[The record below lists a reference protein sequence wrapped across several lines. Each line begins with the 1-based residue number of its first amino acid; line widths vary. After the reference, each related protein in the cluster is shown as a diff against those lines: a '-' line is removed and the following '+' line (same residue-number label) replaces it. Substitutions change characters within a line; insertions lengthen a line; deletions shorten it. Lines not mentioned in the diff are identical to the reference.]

1 VKPQR
6 SDGLPDFYIVFPRRQ
21 PDAKPFGLFFEST
34 YHHFLPFFF
43 IRLLIRAIC
52 SIIRIHLRGIVRT
65 PFYDIHK
72 SLGAKIVNFHG
83 WEMPLQYSGI
93 MDEHVNVRTN
103 VGLFDVSHMGRFEIK
118 GQQSLAC
125 LQKLVTNDLEKL
137 ADHQALYSPMCYEDG
152 GIVDDIIAYRLAHDR
167 YLVVVNASNRSKD
180 FEWISNHSESAHVE
194 DISDRTG
201 LLAIQGPRASDLLQ
215 RLVETDLQS
224 VKPFHIVD
232 ANIDG
237 IECMLSR
244 TGYTGEDGFELFF
257 DSSRIE
263 IWGKLMQYDK
273 IFGIKPTGLGARDT
287 LRLEAGLMLY
297 GKDMDENATPLEVPL
312 KWTISFGKKQEFIG
326 KKALSNSHPS
336 RKLVGFEVLEKRIAR
351 EGNKVLMKGMK
362 VGFVTS
368 GSFSPTLRKS
378 IGFCFV
384 PVEVLQDQSI
394 HIDIGGKHYE
404 AKTTSTRFYKRK

>member
-1 VKPQR
+1 MR
-6 SDGLPDFYIVFPRRQ
+6 
-21 PDAKPFGLFFEST
+21 T
-34 YHHFLPFFF
+34 
-43 IRLLIRAIC
+43 IC
-52 SIIRIHLRGIVRT
+52 SIIRIHLRWIVRT

-72 SLGAKIVNFHG
+72 SLDAKIVNFHG

-118 GQQSLAC
+118 GQHSLAC
-125 LQKLVTNDLEKL
+125 LQTLVTNDLEKL
-137 ADHQALYSPMCYEDG
+137 VNHQALYSPICYEDG
-152 GIVDDIIAYRLAHDR
+152 GIVDDIIAYRLGRDN

-180 FEWISNHSESAHVE
+180 FEWISKHLKSADLE

-215 RLVETDLQS
+215 KLVETDLQS

-232 ANIDG
+232 TKIDK

-257 DSSRIE
+257 DSSKIE
-263 IWGKLMQYDK
+263 IWDKLMLYAK
-273 IFGIKPTGLGARDT
+273 IFGIKPSGLGARDT

-297 GKDMDENATPLEVPL
+297 GNDMDENTTPLEVPL
-312 KWTISFGKKQEFIG
+312 KWTVSLDKKQEFIG
-326 KKALSNSHPS
+326 KKALINSRPS

-351 EGNKVLMKGMK
+351 HGNKVLMKGVE

-368 GSFSPTLRKS
+368 GNFSPTLRKS

-384 PVEVLQDQSI
+384 PIEVSQDQSI
-394 HIDIGGKHYE
+394 EIDIGGKHYE
-404 AKTTSTRFYKRK
+404 AKTTSTRFYKRKESMQQ